1 MNLNKTKDEVLY
13 DLAIAYAAKAT
24 TPINGDTEEEISEKL
39 VHTFANTLFA
49 LQHLPGNAL
58 HVLENLGIDV

>member
-13 DLAIAYAAKAT
+13 DLAIAYAAKVT
-24 TPINGDTEEEISEKL
+24 TPIDEDTVEDISERL

-49 LQHLPGNAL
+49 LRRLPGNSL
-58 HVLENLGIDV
+58 HVLEDFGINV